1 MPVTDWPQSPAGL
14 FCAELRPD
22 LPEPD
27 RAGHRLASSAG
38 QAVCTG
44 LRPDLSCA
52 PVPVAHGGLERRPGW
67 GVAGSSAPSC
77 PPRPCRLRMASVAG
91 RAEKTSSSAGR
102 AGWGFL
108 SLVPADRDRAAHRWP
123 QAPAGLGCG
132 VAGLRP
138 SVPVVTLGV
147 TDWPQSP
154 AGLGFG
160 VTGLRPCVPARAPAG
175 HRWPQAPAGLWG
187 FAVRSPVGSGG
198 AAPGYL
204 LTNCQVRGQS
214 LQGGRAR
221 QFAAGAPRHD
231 PALPSRRRLPAG
243 GWGKDKA
250 VTHRSLWRATAITV
264 VTVERPCIG
273 DGLIR
278 PPAVGRVRDRGV
290 GTGRGAPAA
299 NCTHGRLEATDP
311 APCSL

>member
-1 MPVTDWPQSPAGL
+1 M
-14 FCAELRPD
+14 
-22 LPEPD
+22 
-27 RAGHRLASSAG
+27 ASSAG
-38 QAVCTG
+38 RAVYAG

-52 PVPVAHGGLERRPGW
+52 PVPVAHGGLKRRPGW

-77 PPRPCRLRMASVAG
+77 PPRPCRFRMASVAG

-132 VAGLRP
+132 VVGLRP

-160 VTGLRPCVPARAPAG
+160 VAGLRPCVPAVTLRVTD
-175 HRWPQAPAGLWG
+175 GLK
-187 FAVRSPVGSGG
+187 RR
-198 AAPGYL
+198 PG
-204 LTNCQVRGQS
+204 CEVRGAFAGWVGRGRTGVPPHK
-214 LQGGRAR
+214 LQGAGSIGAR
-221 QFAAGAPRHD
+221 RPSVQFAAGAPRHD

-243 GWGKDKA
+243 GRRTRPSPIDLCGERKHSRW
-250 VTHRSLWRATAITV
+250 SLWRGPVSATASSTLRRLAAYETV
-264 VTVERPCIG
+264 GWGRVGVPPQQTAHTAVLKRLTPH
-273 DGLIR
+273 
-278 PPAVGRVRDRGV
+278 PAVCEEVPRRG
-290 GTGRGAPAA
+290 
-299 NCTHGRLEATDP
+299 P
-311 APCSL
+311 APPTHRRNREPDSPAGV